1 MDFFDVTCPKFF
13 LTVSIVQHP
22 LCLHRFWAKVKPMLF
37 YIISFNDYYF
47 FLIQETALGLRIS
60 VNHHIQITTVVME
73 SLPVRMAC
81 HN

>member
-1 MDFFDVTCPKFF
+1 
-13 LTVSIVQHP
+13 
-22 LCLHRFWAKVKPMLF
+22 MLF
-37 YIISFNDYYF
+37 YIISFNDYYYF
-47 FLIQETALGLRIS
+47 FNIQETALGLRIS

>member
-1 MDFFDVTCPKFF
+1 MLHVRYFSLLFPLYSTLCAYIDSGIKLSQCYFILFHLMIIIIFF
-13 LTVSIVQHP
+13 
-22 LCLHRFWAKVKPMLF
+22 
-37 YIISFNDYYF
+37 N
-47 FLIQETALGLRIS
+47 IQETALGLRIS